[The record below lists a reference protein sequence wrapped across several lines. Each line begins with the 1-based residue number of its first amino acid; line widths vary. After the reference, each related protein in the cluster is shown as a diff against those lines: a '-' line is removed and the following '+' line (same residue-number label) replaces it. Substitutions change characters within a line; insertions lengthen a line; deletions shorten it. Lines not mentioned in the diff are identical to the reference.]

1 MMTKLNVEYGLEKVF
16 DVEPTTG
23 TVLGPVIDGNRPD
36 SSDDDFELS
45 RTSLRGLI
53 EKGETALEE
62 LLHIARASEHP
73 RAFEVVST
81 LIKSIGDTTKTLA
94 DLHKSKKELKKSS
107 SEENPTNVTNNL
119 IMTTADLLRLV
130 RGDKGE

>member
-1 MMTKLNVEYGLEKVF
+1 MMKLNFENGLEKIL
-16 DVEPTTG
+16 DVEPATG
-23 TVLGPVIDGNRPD
+23 TVLGPVIKHDRPD
-36 SSDDDFELS
+36 PSDDDFELS

-53 EKGETALEE
+53 ETGETALEE

-81 LIKSIGDTTKTLA
+81 LIKSIGETTKTLA

-107 SEENPTNVTNNL
+107 AEENPSVTNNNL
-119 IMTTADLLRLV
+119 IMTTSSLLEMI
-130 RGDKGE
+130 RGNKPSE

>member
-1 MMTKLNVEYGLEKVF
+1 MTKLNVEYGLEKVF
-16 DVEPTTG
+16 DVEPETG
-23 TVLGPVIDGNRPD
+23 TVLGPVIAHNRPD
-36 SSDDDFELS
+36 ASDDDFDLS
-45 RTSLRGLI
+45 RTSLRSLI

-62 LLHIARASEHP
+62 LLHIARSSENP

-107 SEENPTNVTNNL
+107 AEEAGTTNVTNNL
-119 IMTTADLLRLV
+119 VMTTSELLRLV
-130 RGDKGE
+130 RGDKS

>member
-1 MMTKLNVEYGLEKVF
+1 MSKLKIETALENVF

-23 TVLGPVIDGNRPD
+23 TVIGPVIDHDRPD
-36 SSDDDFELS
+36 ASDDDFELS

-62 LLHIARASEHP
+62 LMHIARASEHP

-107 SEENPTNVTNNL
+107 AEENPNVTNNNL
-119 IMTTADLLRLV
+119 IMTTADLLALI
-130 RGDKGE
+130 RGNK